1 MLPACVSVIN
11 GRAGWLS
18 RQCIM
23 GADNPW
29 CRSRLGAGSANAE
42 RLLLECRSES
52 SEFCCRRGAWWYWFV
67 SQREGASAASF
78 LLFSVSLSLCL
89 IDALSALIILLS
101 VHPDPPL
108 FQMEMKN
115 WDVYV
120 EKRRSCPAFLADFP
134 RTQRENVIHVQWHYN
149 RSAGIKDTP
158 SILFINQYRVP
169 DAGKE
174 RELV

>member
-29 CRSRLGAGSANAE
+29 CRSMLGAGLVNTE

-78 LLFSVSLSLCL
+78 LLFSVSLSLGL

-115 WDVYV
+115 WDIRGETVQL
-120 EKRRSCPAFLADFP
+120 SGLFSWFP
-134 RTQRENVIHVQWHYN
+134 
-149 RSAGIKDTP
+149 S
-158 SILFINQYRVP
+158 
-169 DAGKE
+169 DAESKCDSHAMT
-174 RELV
+174 LQ